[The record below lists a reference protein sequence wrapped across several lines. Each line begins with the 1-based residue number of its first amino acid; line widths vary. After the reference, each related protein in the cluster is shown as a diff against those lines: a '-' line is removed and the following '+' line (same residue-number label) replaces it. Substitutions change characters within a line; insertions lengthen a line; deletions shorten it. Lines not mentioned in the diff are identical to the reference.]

1 MEFSNN
7 IRKLSGGLLVVM
19 FSHVFFF
26 FFQLQDLEFDIPYIN
41 QVNKD

>member
-26 FFQLQDLEFDIPYIN
+26 FQLQDLEFDIPYIN

>member
-26 FFQLQDLEFDIPYIN
+26 QLQDLEFDIPYIN